1 MVYINYLQMS
11 GLVIV
16 PTFNIVEDDEA
27 INQLKEVF
35 PNDKILSTDSS
46 EIAKEG
52 GILNCISWNI
62 KTDG

>member
-1 MVYINYLQMS
+1 MS